1 MAAQLA
7 SFVGERILKESTKNK
22 FGQEDPYFE
31 QVPASRLHRAFGKKT
46 KKARKAIPP
55 GLSKNDAKV
64 LNKVKRR
71 AYRLDLCLFNFCGIR
86 FGWGS
91 VIGLFPVVGDGAD
104 AALALMVLR
113 ECKKVDGGLPGR
125 ISFMMLLN
133 IIIDLAIGF
142 VPLVGDLADAIYKC
156 NTRNAI
162 LLEKHLRDKAAK
174 QEKARLKI
182 ERPTEP
188 QADLSIPEQFDQ
200 YEEESAADPPSYE
213 SANQSEPNYT
223 LDRLD
228 RRDAPGPSRP
238 PAARPARDNSDVSP
252 WFGGSKQ
259 KQRDLER
266 DA

>member
-1 MAAQLA
+1 MAAQLV
-7 SFVGERILKESTKNK
+7 SLVGERIWKESAKNK

-46 KKARKAIPP
+46 KKVRKAIPP
-55 GLSKNDAKV
+55 GLSENDAKV

-71 AYRLDLCLFNFCGIR
+71 AYRLDLCLFNLCGIR

-91 VIGLFPVVGDGAD
+91 VIGLFPVFGDGAD
-104 AALALMVLR
+104 AALALLVLR

-125 ISFMMLLN
+125 IYSLMLLN
-133 IIIDLAIGF
+133 IIIDLVIGF
-142 VPLVGDLADAIYKC
+142 VPFVGDLADAMYKC
-156 NTRNAI
+156 NTRNAV

-174 QEKARLKI
+174 QEKARLK
-182 ERPTEP
+182 TEP
-188 QADLSIPEQFDQ
+188 QVDLSIPEEFDR
-200 YEEESAADPPSYE
+200 YEEEAANPPSYE
-213 SANQSEPNYT
+213 IANRSEPKDT
-223 LDRLD
+223 LD

-238 PAARPARDNSDVSP
+238 PAARLTRDNPHVNA

-259 KQRDLER
+259 KQRDPER

>member
-1 MAAQLA
+1 ML
-7 SFVGERILKESTKNK
+7 R
-22 FGQEDPYFE
+22 
-31 QVPASRLHRAFGKKT
+31 SR
-46 KKARKAIPP
+46 
-55 GLSKNDAKV
+55 
-64 LNKVKRR
+64 
-71 AYRLDLCLFNFCGIR
+71 
-86 FGWGS
+86 
-91 VIGLFPVVGDGAD
+91 VGDGAD

-113 ECKKVDGGLPGR
+113 ECKKIDGGLPGR

-162 LLEKHLRDKAAK
+162 LLEKHLREKAAM
-174 QEKARLKI
+174 QEKARLKNKG
-182 ERPTEP
+182 PTEP
-188 QADLSIPEQFDQ
+188 QVDLSIPEQFDQ

-213 SANQSEPNYT
+213 SANQSEPKYA
-223 LDRLD
+223 LDRLDRRD

-238 PAARPARDNSDVSP
+238 PAARPARDNSHVSP

>member
-1 MAAQLA
+1 
-7 SFVGERILKESTKNK
+7 
-22 FGQEDPYFE
+22 
-31 QVPASRLHRAFGKKT
+31 
-46 KKARKAIPP
+46 
-55 GLSKNDAKV
+55 
-64 LNKVKRR
+64 
-71 AYRLDLCLFNFCGIR
+71 
-86 FGWGS
+86 
-91 VIGLFPVVGDGAD
+91 
-104 AALALMVLR
+104 MVLR

-162 LLEKHLRDKAAK
+162 LLEKHLRDKAA
-174 QEKARLKI
+174 
-182 ERPTEP
+182 
-188 QADLSIPEQFDQ
+188 
-200 YEEESAADPPSYE
+200 
-213 SANQSEPNYT
+213 NT

-238 PAARPARDNSDVSP
+238 PAARPARDNSNVSP